1 MKITKRQLDMEFKN
15 RFLKI
20 VTKSGVS
27 FAAISFGCL
36 LPYMSLAAS
45 SNGCDDLDKNDSINP
60 EIALC
65 STHVYNIKA
74 VTNPDSNTAKSQL
87 MKDVVALKSTIIM
100 QQMYKQYEYLEAT
113 ISRLKTQLRRE
124 ILTSKLETAGA
135 SSSSS
140 SSSSSSK
147 TSTVENNGVAGA
159 ENCITA
165 GLTADVMSCLS
176 RNLDRI
182 TSAINS
188 SDIGAAQRQIKT
200 DIEVLRMYDK
210 LEKTQDDLTT
220 KDKQE
225 TNGMSVP
232 LYNAYKECQNAFNTN
247 NRTSMTSC
255 INLMRVCVTQNIEA
269 MQTQNRTSSQIRYY

>member
-1 MKITKRQLDMEFKN
+1 MNIRNEFLSEVHKMT
-15 RFLKI
+15 RKVAVVAL
-20 VTKSGVS
+20 
-27 FAAISFGCL
+27 A
-36 LPYMSLAAS
+36 SLCFVGTVYAAS
-45 SNGCDDLDKNDSINP
+45 DNGCGDDDNNYITP
-60 EIALC
+60 ELALC
-65 STHVYNIKA
+65 STHVYNIGLTK
-74 VTNPDSNTAKSQL
+74 NPLDEANKQI
-87 MKDVVALKSTIIM
+87 MRDVVALKSTIIM

-113 ISRLKTQLRRE
+113 ISRLKTQLKRE
-124 ILTSKLETAGA
+124 ILTSQLETAGA

-147 TSTVENNGVAGA
+147 TSTGGNNGVAGA
-159 ENCITA
+159 ESCITA

>member
-1 MKITKRQLDMEFKN
+1 MEFKN

-140 SSSSSSK
+140 SSSTEAIYYNAQLDIDNSDGLLRIDM
-147 TSTVENNGVAGA
+147 TA
-159 ENCITA
+159 EVNITI
-165 GLTADVMSCLS
+165 DEKD
-176 RNLDRI
+176 N
-182 TSAINS
+182 
-188 SDIGAAQRQIKT
+188 
-200 DIEVLRMYDK
+200 VL
-210 LEKTQDDLTT
+210 
-220 KDKQE
+220 
-225 TNGMSVP
+225 SVP
-232 LYNAYKECQNAFNTN
+232 LTAIRDDDFAGNAVLYLLDKQNQIVKQPIKTGIRDEQYIEVISGIGESDRIIIGDDVATAEA
-247 NRTSMTSC
+247 
-255 INLMRVCVTQNIEA
+255 EA
-269 MQTQNRTSSQIRYY
+269 MSNMRGPRPRM

>member
-1 MKITKRQLDMEFKN
+1 MNTKNKFLFGMSKQKRKVAILALITLC
-15 RFLKI
+15 
-20 VTKSGVS
+20 S
-27 FAAISFGCL
+27 FS
-36 LPYMSLAAS
+36 PVYAAS
-45 SNGCDDLDKNDSINP
+45 DNGCGDDDNIFITP
-60 EIALC
+60 ELALC
-65 STHVYNIKA
+65 STHVYNIGFTK
-74 VTNPDSNTAKSQL
+74 NPINEANKQI
-87 MKDVVALKSTIIM
+87 MRDVVALKSTVMM

-113 ISRLKTQLRRE
+113 ISRLKTQLKRE
-124 ILTSKLETAGA
+124 ILTSQLEVAGA

-147 TSTVENNGVAGA
+147 TSTGGNNGVAGA

-220 KDKQE
+220 KDKTE

-232 LYNAYKECQNAFNTN
+232 LYNAYQKCQEAFNEN
-247 NRTSMTSC
+247 NRTLMTTC
-255 INLMRVCVTQNIEA
+255 INLMRVCVTQNIELL
-269 MQTQNRTSSQIRYY
+269 QNQNRTSSQIRYY